1 MAWIESTRCAVA
13 DDVRQ
18 TSLET
23 RTTEEMIAQVREKMI
38 EAVRLRLR
46 ADVPVGIYLSGGLDS
61 STVAGVAK
69 HLVET
74 EGIHMGSQ
82 KASDRIA
89 CFCIQFDKDS
99 GFNESGK
106 DVRHWCFHAV
116 AHPHARHRRK
126 IGRAHV

>member
-1 MAWIESTRCAVA
+1 MTKRATADNARQTRIES
-13 DDVRQ
+13 
-18 TSLET
+18 

-74 EGIHMGSQ
+74 EGVHMGSQ
-82 KASDRIA
+82 NASDRIA
-89 CFCIQFDKDS
+89 CFCIQFDKES
-99 GFNESGK
+99 GFDESGK
-106 DVRHWCFHAV
+106 FS
-116 AHPHARHRRK
+116 HR
-126 IGRAHV
+126 